1 MQIANIIIGIANL
14 ILSGVI
20 FSRLLKAD
28 SKVEELDMEH
38 AQLFF
43 EQTTNEEY

>member
-14 ILSGVI
+14 IVTVVI

-28 SKVEELDMEH
+28 SKVEELEMEN
-38 AQLFF
+38 AQFFF